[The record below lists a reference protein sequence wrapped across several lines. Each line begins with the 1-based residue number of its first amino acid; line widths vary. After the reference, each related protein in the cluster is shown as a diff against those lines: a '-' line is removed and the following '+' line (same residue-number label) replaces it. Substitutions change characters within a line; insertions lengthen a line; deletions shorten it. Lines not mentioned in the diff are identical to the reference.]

1 MSQGDFWA
9 IADFAAGVC
18 AMLMRHRQIKS
29 GRLNRPQSKDTG
41 ALSAPA
47 GQHAAAAGKARRF
60 VATKRTRR
68 WRAAARAARHG

>member
-29 GRLNRPQSKDTG
+29 GRLNRPQRKD
-41 ALSAPA
+41 AQAIELPA
-47 GQHAAAAGKARRF
+47 RACVATAKTARRL
-60 VATKRTRR
+60 
-68 WRAAARAARHG
+68 GG